1 MSVFVFGSNLAGRH
15 GKGAADEALRLHG
28 AIYGLGSGPQGQ
40 SYAIPTKDCKLQPL
54 PLATIKKYV
63 EQFIE
68 HARQNHHTDFTVTAI
83 GTGLAGY
90 EHSQIAP
97 MFRRAP
103 SNCYLPQE
111 WRSWLIKHS
120 A

>member
-1 MSVFVFGSNLAGRH
+1 MSIFVFGSNLAGRH
-15 GKGAADEALRLHG
+15 VVGAAQTALNGYG
-28 AIYGLGSGPQGQ
+28 AVYGLGSGPQGR

-63 EQFIE
+63 DQFIE
-68 HARQNHHTDFTVTAI
+68 HARVNHHTDFFVTAI

-103 SNCYLPQE
+103 SNCTLPQE